1 MHKYK
6 NLSMRCIF
14 PYLFICY
21 LATLIPIIE
30 FAQREGNQIN
40 PKTLLYKYMYL
51 FILLFSPYTNFRAL
65 HHLTVLST
73 RARTVHSSRSDGSR
87 PCNSSGSFPMR
98 LLDSPCFGPDGPRV
112 RRWSSSLQRTCISPS
127 VRDPVGEDRS

>member
-1 MHKYK
+1 MHNYK

-14 PYLFICY
+14 IYLFICY

-30 FAQREGNQIN
+30 FAQREGNQII

-65 HHLTVLST
+65 QIV
-73 RARTVHSSRSDGSR
+73 
-87 PCNSSGSFPMR
+87 
-98 LLDSPCFGPDGPRV
+98 
-112 RRWSSSLQRTCISPS
+112 
-127 VRDPVGEDRS
+127 